1 MSQIETPCPDLEVLF
16 AELSEGHGP
25 ALDHSKTCAAC
36 TAMLEEHREL
46 ERDLFRLQDPFPPAN
61 FVPQV
66 MAKVAAAPVPASVEL
81 KTGFAILGSALVL
94 AFVIFVAR
102 GATAGQLGISVA
114 HWAVELRAILV
125 GLLTGVTVAWKTAAV
140 PIVAALATLLT
151 LSLVGLK
158 KLAGTTDVPAKV

>member
-1 MSQIETPCPDLEVLF
+1 MSQAQTPCPDLEVLF
-16 AELSEGHGP
+16 AEVAEGRGP
-25 ALDHSKTCAAC
+25 ALDHSKTCPACAAV
-36 TAMLEEHREL
+36 LEEHREL
-46 ERDLFRLQDPFPPAN
+46 EKDLFKLQDPFPPAN

-81 KTGFAILGSALVL
+81 RTGFAILGSALAL

-125 GLLTGVTVAWKTAAV
+125 GLITGVAMAWKTAAV
-140 PIVAALATLLT
+140 PVAAILAALLA